1 LTTAAGRKASSNN
14 MKLLLFLVQEEQL
27 KLRRMHAVPFFVFT
41 LTIAASA
48 ALFIF
53 CVAFP
58 VRSAQRARAHRQWN
72 EDYRWVKLR
81 AIKRHY
87 PALGKLP
94 DEVVFRRYDLDSWYD
109 SIGR

>member
-1 LTTAAGRKASSNN
+1 MN
-14 MKLLLFLVQEEQL
+14 LLLFPVHKEQF
-27 KLRRMHAVPFFVFT
+27 KLRRMHAVPFFVFI

-81 AIKRHY
+81 AVKRHY
-87 PALGKLP
+87 PVLSKLP
-94 DEVVFRRYDLDSWYD
+94 DEVVFRKYDLDSWYH